1 MCPAAVQWR
10 RVAKDKVLQEC
21 LRSALSIIPPIQAYY
36 SFGRRDRGGGFHFS
50 MFGSGRRSTWIPCFM
65 QESVTRRI
73 PCVNIIPPD
82 GFQLG
87 GE

>member
-1 MCPAAVQWR
+1 M
-10 RVAKDKVLQEC
+10 E
-21 LRSALSIIPPIQAYY
+21 
-36 SFGRRDRGGGFHFS
+36 GGGFHFS
-50 MFGSGRRSTWIPCFM
+50 VGGSGRRSTWIPCFM

-73 PCVNIIPPD
+73 PCVNIISPD